1 MTANIGAAAIVSRGV
16 KASQEAKRLSSVSNA
31 DFENFGGGSNIQ
43 DEEGQESSES
53 LTGSWF
59 GVPVEEVDPLIYVDT
74 FCVLSKKFGRHY
86 IFRYSSTKSL
96 FLLGPLHPLRKI
108 AILIT
113 THRFFDIIIIFTI
126 LCNCIT
132 LAMITNVF
140 DDYGKEIVP
149 FYDDAINYIE
159 YGFLGIYTAELVL
172 KILAKGLIVNKFSYL
187 RNRWN
192 LLDFIVVTSGYITI
206 IADIRDTTNSDKKE
220 NSLDFLRT
228 FRVLRV
234 VKTVSILPGLRM
246 MINALLSSVVQLLE
260 VMALTVAC
268 LMIFSLFA
276 LQLFRGKLLQ
286 KCVLIKGGP
295 EDPDKLLNQPIDS
308 EPEAIRDELWTKWV
322 NDFKNWK
329 TRDFPV
335 EEAVQCGNGSDMRQC
350 GDGYTCIG
358 EIGGNPDQGWT
369 SFDDFFGAMLSTFQ
383 LITLDY
389 WERLYD
395 VVVSTCGTTSVIFFL
410 LVIFLGSYYL
420 LNLMLAVVAMSYESE
435 AQQSEQDAFT
445 TPTHR
450 LVAAR
455 MLSNFSFDELSK
467 LELNRLTYFRRRTAD
482 ERKALAKKLRFS
494 GYEDE
499 DEGQTGAG
507 LGDAVFSLLGLHSA
521 RRQTL
526 TKDPSAQP
534 SRVSS
539 PTNLA
544 IDLKTPVPPELV
556 PPLAREDE
564 VLEKPSKSGSKV
576 LSHRTASSRMEMGDV
591 YYEQSEDLIGPHWY
605 HRLAYRVRC
614 RLRPVVNHMLF
625 DMSITICIIANTV
638 VLAMEHHG
646 STKEL
651 ENALIIANNLFMAIF
666 TLECVIKISA
676 LQKQYFQTGWNMF
689 DMIIVLISY
698 IDLASVSQN
707 SGTRGLSVIRSMR
720 LAYFKCFAIFLP
732 ILVVGNFIVL
742 NLFLALLLNSFDT
755 EELNAQ
761 RDKEL
766 EAKGRA
772 ENLKN
777 IVGLLLKKEPKK
789 LSIVSDTLSD
799 EMPSSSKA
807 KRPTTKPSKNAAGQQ
822 IVQPESEAKKNFK
835 RLQKKVVMQIRKE
848 AAERAIAKAEN
859 HALTIRNTE
868 AKLFLKPNAR
878 KPGEGDSPET
888 SVHSEN
894 TIIPGDCCP
903 ALCYKPKCL
912 RNIMGSRQCRRRRRR
927 WGKFRG
933 FCMKIVGNPAFEWT
947 ILALIFASSFTLCF
961 EDIHL
966 ESKPKL
972 KYTLCI
978 LNFGFTGI
986 FFVEMVLKWFAIGM
1000 WRYFTSFWTILD
1012 AFIVF
1017 VSLVSAYF
1025 DISLGSCS
1033 DSPSGG
1039 RTGAAQNLGALK
1051 ALRTLRALRPLRAIS
1066 RWQGMKIV
1074 VNALTYAIPSI
1085 FNVLLVC
1092 LLFWLIFS
1100 VQFFKGQFFKC
1111 VDGNGEKVDPKLAPT
1126 KDVCCS
1132 KATSLGYSW
1141 INTVSNYDNVF
1152 EGYLS
1157 LFQVAT
1163 FEGWIELMEYSVD
1176 AVGVDHQPRPNNQ
1189 IEFYGFYVIFII
1201 FGSFFTLQ
1209 LFIGVI
1215 IDNFN
1220 MLKKKYEGNMVEIFL
1235 TPSQRNYYIA
1245 MKNLGSKK
1253 PKKII
1258 NPPRH
1263 KFRRFFYGI
1272 ALSRKLEIAIYIL
1285 IFLNMLIQA
1294 CEFYGEGRIIADIIA
1309 SFNFFFTMVYILEAI
1324 VKIIGLGTNYFT
1336 VAQNVFDFIL
1346 VLASATNDFIRT
1358 NTEVIFP
1365 IPPTLLR
1372 IARITRIGRILRLVK
1387 GAKGIRK
1394 LLFALIVSLPALFNI
1409 GALLGL
1415 ITFIYSILGMSL
1427 FAKAPKKWS
1436 IDNLFNFETFSH
1448 SSLMLLRLMTA
1459 AGWNEVL
1466 DSMTYLEPVCGNYR
1480 HLECGLPGEPE
1491 CPNRALVV
1499 AYIVSY
1505 LVLTYLIVINLY
1517 IAIILEN
1524 YVEASNEED
1533 VGIVEDDLEMFYV
1546 RWSRYDPKATQF
1558 ISFDLLQDFLDS
1570 LDPPLGVPKPNIVA
1584 IVAFNLP
1591 IARGNKIHC
1600 LDILHALISYVLG
1613 QVDDSVEFRK
1623 LQNQMEKKFQKQF
1636 PTRRLLDIVSS
1647 TRRWK
1652 YENNA
1657 ARKIQRY
1664 WRANRKR
1671 KAAAALAAKASRRT
1685 MKSTKPHEG
1694 QSTFGGMG
1702 GKIINSI
1709 TRN

>member
-1 MTANIGAAAIVSRGV
+1 MKQVTIMAGNAGAVMRSI
-16 KASQEAKRLSSVSNA
+16 KASQERDREASGKMNAEEEDVPINAEKVSAQNSQ
-31 DFENFGGGSNIQ
+31 DN
-43 DEEGQESSES
+43 DEENQESKVS

-96 FLLGPLHPLRKI
+96 YLLGPLHPIRKI

-113 THRFFDIIIIFTI
+113 THRVFDLVIIFTI
-126 LCNCIT
+126 LCNCVT
-132 LAMITNVF
+132 LAMITN
-140 DDYGKEIVP
+140 I
-149 FYDDAINYIE
+149 YDDAGEELVPNYDSTINYIE
-159 YGFLGIYTAELVL
+159 YAFLAIFSLELIL
-172 KILAKGLIVNKFSYL
+172 KVLAKGLIINKFSYL

-206 IADIRDTTNSDKKE
+206 IADLRDTTNTNKKE

-228 FRVLRV
+228 FRLQNLLFITDFDCRWGV
-234 VKTVSILPGLRM
+234 GLRM

-295 EDPDKLLNQPIDS
+295 EDPEKLINKPIDM
-308 EPEAIRDELWTKWV
+308 EPEGERDRLWTEWV
-322 NDFKNWK
+322 SDWK
-329 TRDFPV
+329 HWKRRDFPI
-335 EEAVQCGNGSDMRQC
+335 EEAIQCGNGSGMRLC

-358 EIGGNPDQGWT
+358 ELGGNPDGGWT
-369 SFDDFFGAMLSTFQ
+369 SFDNFFGSMLSTFQ
-383 LITLDY
+383 LLTLDY

-395 VVVSTCGTTSVIFFL
+395 LVVSTCGTTSVIFFL
-410 LVIFLGSYYL
+410 LVIFLGAYYL
-420 LNLMLAVVAMSYESE
+420 FNLMLAVVAMSYENE
-435 AQQSEQDAFT
+435 AQNSEQDAFT
-445 TPTHR
+445 TFGHR
-450 LVAAR
+450 LTAAR
-455 MLSNFSFDELSK
+455 MLSNFSFDSLSK
-467 LELNRLTYFRRRTAD
+467 LELNRLTQYRRRTAE
-482 ERKALAKKLRFS
+482 ERKALARKMRFS
-494 GYEDE
+494 GYEED

-507 LGDAVFSLLGLHSA
+507 LGDAVFSLLGLNTA
-521 RRQTL
+521 RRPTL
-526 TKDPSAQP
+526 TKDPSASNSVANVLAPEVKNP
-534 SRVSS
+534 SKVE
-539 PTNLA
+539 
-544 IDLKTPVPPELV
+544 LKTLKDKEE
-556 PPLAREDE
+556 EDNS
-564 VLEKPSKSGSKV
+564 KAPSSGSNVTPLKAQV
-576 LSHRTASSRMEMGDV
+576 SQMELG
-591 YYEQSEDLIGPHWY
+591 EEEFEDCEEIVGPNWY
-605 HRLAYRVRC
+605 HRFAYCMRC
-614 RLRPVVNHMLF
+614 KMRPLVNHMLF
-625 DMSITICIIANTV
+625 DTTITVCIIANTV

-646 STKEL
+646 STKDL
-651 ENALIIANNLFMAIF
+651 ENILIIANHVFMAIF
-666 TLECVIKISA
+666 TLECIIKIMA
-676 LQKQYFQTGWNMF
+676 LQKVYFQTGWNIF

-698 IDLASVSQN
+698 VDLASVSQN
-707 SGTRGLSVIRSMR
+707 TGTRGLSVIRSMR
-720 LAYFKCFAIFLP
+720 LLRVFKLAQSWITMKVLLNIIFSSFGALGNLTCVLLIIIYIFSVMGMQIVGKEYKSAAFDAAYFKCFAIFLP

-761 RDKEL
+761 REKEL

-772 ENLKN
+772 ENIKN
-777 IVGLLLKKEPKK
+777 IVGLLLKKEQKK
-789 LSIVSDTLSD
+789 DSTVSDSVID
-799 EMPSSSKA
+799 EMQAASANKSTRPTPKASKA
-807 KRPTTKPSKNAAGQQ
+807 TGQPIAQ
-822 IVQPESEAKKNFK
+822 ESEARKNFK
-835 RLQKKVVMQIRKE
+835 RMQKKVIMQVRKE

-859 HALTIRNTE
+859 KAMNVRNTE
-868 AKLFLKPNAR
+868 QRLFLKPNAAKQIAER
-878 KPGEGDSPET
+878 DDHTIINSQSQYTPEG
-888 SVHSEN
+888 SVHSDQLN
-894 TIIPGDCCP
+894 APGDCCP
-903 ALCYKPKCL
+903 ALCCKPKYCRTFL
-912 RNIMGSRQCRRRRRR
+912 GGRQCRRRRRR
-927 WGKFRG
+927 WSKFRG
-933 FCMKIVGNPAFEWT
+933 FCMTIV
-947 ILALIFASSFTLCF
+947 
-961 EDIHL
+961 
-966 ESKPKL
+966 
-972 KYTLCI
+972 
-978 LNFGFTGI
+978 
-986 FFVEMVLKWFAIGM
+986 
-1000 WRYFTSFWTILD
+1000 
-1012 AFIVF
+1012 
-1017 VSLVSAYF
+1017 
-1025 DISLGSCS
+1025 
-1033 DSPSGG
+1033 G

-1100 VQFFKGQFFKC
+1100 IMGVQFFKGQFFRC
-1111 VDGNGEKVDPKLAPT
+1111 VDSQGEKVDPRLAPT
-1126 KDVCCS
+1126 KEVCCS
-1132 KATSLGYSW
+1132 KAASMGYSW
-1141 INTVSNYDNVF
+1141 INAVSNYDNVV

-1176 AVGVDHQPRPNNQ
+1176 AAGVDKQPVPNNQ
-1189 IEFYGFYVIFII
+1189 IEFYAFYVIFII

-1245 MKNLGSKK
+1245 MKNLGAKR
-1253 PKKII
+1253 PKKVIK
-1258 NPPRH
+1258 PPTQR
-1263 KFRRFFYGI
+1263 FRLFFYGI

-1285 IFLNMLIQA
+1285 IFLNMIIQA
-1294 CEFYGEGRIIADIIA
+1294 CEYYGEGRLVMDIIA
-1309 SFNFFFTMVYILEAI
+1309 SCNFFFTVVYILEAS
-1324 VKIIGLGTNYFT
+1324 VKIIGLGSNYFN
-1336 VAQNVFDFIL
+1336 VPQNVFDFIL
-1346 VLASATNDFIRT
+1346 VIASAINDFIHG
-1358 NTEVIFP
+1358 NTDVIFP

-1387 GAKGIRK
+1387 AAKGIRK

-1427 FAKAPKKWS
+1427 FGKAPKKWS

-1448 SSLMLLRLMTA
+1448 SNLMLLRLMTA

-1466 DSMTYLEPVCGNYR
+1466 DSMTYMEPVCGTYR

-1491 CPNRALVV
+1491 CPSRVLVV

-1558 ISFDLLQDFLDS
+1558 ISFDVLQDFLDS

-1591 IARGNKIHC
+1591 IARGNKLHC

-1613 QVDDSVEFRK
+1613 QVDDSAEFRK
-1623 LQNQMEKKFQKQF
+1623 LQAQMERKFQKQF

-1652 YENNA
+1652 FENNA

-1664 WRANRKR
+1664 WRAYRKR
-1671 KAAAALAAKASRRT
+1671 KNAVPVAPVKSVASRSIRHGHGGT
-1685 MKSTKPHEG
+1685 ATY
-1694 QSTFGGMG
+1694 GGMG
-1702 GKIINSI
+1702 GKMMTSI
-1709 TRN
+1709 AKVP